1 MEGMSPQRGKNTNK
15 RQWEKYFKITN
26 KASES
31 CCEPRTFAGIIR
43 VHWLQSTLALS
54 QMAPTTIHLL
64 FWFICWYI
72 VESNTSFS
80 HFLFVLAGLRHL
92 HLDFWARELHPHTNT
107 GVITKCKSVLSIIV
121 QLHMDDIIFAV
132 YMHVGGWRRVCF
144 HHLVDEFP
152 ALKHLLR
159 VNVFDCLSALKP
171 NTSCFF
177 SCSSSAPSPL
187 YLRFVRLL
195 TVFSIMWHVLP
206 TINDGFLTLKMIIS

>member
-1 MEGMSPQRGKNTNK
+1 MSQISSTFFFCEFIHTFNSRSHQTLLTAQTSPKSNFIFVTSSSGGACLWDWGEFTLCLPGIWVNEPFKQSNSFCKTPTGILETDRQTERQMEGMSPQRGKNTNR

-92 HLDFWARELHPHTNT
+92 HLDFWARELHPHTQTQAWSLNAN
-107 GVITKCKSVLSIIV
+107 
-121 QLHMDDIIFAV
+121 QF
-132 YMHVGGWRRVCF
+132 
-144 HHLVDEFP
+144 
-152 ALKHLLR
+152 
-159 VNVFDCLSALKP
+159 
-171 NTSCFF
+171 
-177 SCSSSAPSPL
+177 
-187 YLRFVRLL
+187 
-195 TVFSIMWHVLP
+195 
-206 TINDGFLTLKMIIS
+206 